1 MKIIIVSCYRMQNSA
16 IILIK
21 DYYVNN
27 NNNQNLNYNH
37 NHNHNQNH
45 NQNHNHNNASSND
58 INC

>member
-1 MKIIIVSCYRMQNSA
+1 MKIIITSCYRMQNSA

-27 NNNQNLNYNH
+27 NHNYNLNYNH
-37 NHNHNQNH
+37 NHNHNY
-45 NQNHNHNNASSND
+45 NNDSSND